1 MAASPDTKMKVV
13 MLGKEAT
20 GKTSL
25 VERFLSGRFQGEG
38 QVKSTIAG
46 AYGGRYLLLA
56 SVSEQYADN
65 LHVSGR
71 WSSTASPCCSGCGT
85 RRAVSAS
92 RASRGCIT
100 GESSTLFHHHAQYNG
115 ESQNGVAKELYIIT
129 YCYVIL
135 DMQTDDTLITSLC
148 AVVEKLC
155 TS

>member
-56 SVSEQYADN
+56 SGIRAISRQ
-65 LHVSGR
+65 
-71 WSSTASPCCSGCGT
+71 SPCFRKLVIDGQSVLLGVWDTAGSERFESIT
-85 RRAVSAS
+85 RMYYR
-92 RASRGCIT
+92 
-100 GESSTLFHHHAQYNG
+100 
-115 ESQNGVAKELYIIT
+115 
-129 YCYVIL
+129 
-135 DMQTDDTLITSLC
+135 
-148 AVVEKLC
+148 
-155 TS
+155 

>member
-56 SVSEQYADN
+56 SVSAISRQ
-65 LHVSGR
+65 
-71 WSSTASPCCSGCGT
+71 SPCFRKLVIDGQSVLLGVWDTAGSERFESIT
-85 RRAVSAS
+85 RMYYR
-92 RASRGCIT
+92 
-100 GESSTLFHHHAQYNG
+100 
-115 ESQNGVAKELYIIT
+115 
-129 YCYVIL
+129 
-135 DMQTDDTLITSLC
+135 
-148 AVVEKLC
+148 
-155 TS
+155 

>member
-56 SVSEQYADN
+56 SVSEQYADTFQEAI
-65 LHVSGR
+65 H
-71 WSSTASPCCSGCGT
+71 
-85 RRAVSAS
+85 RRPV
-92 RASRGCIT
+92 RAARGV
-100 GESSTLFHHHAQYNG
+100 GHGGQ
-115 ESQNGVAKELYIIT
+115 
-129 YCYVIL
+129 
-135 DMQTDDTLITSLC
+135 
-148 AVVEKLC
+148 
-155 TS
+155 